1 MMHFPLFQIPLY
13 FRKIF
18 RLWKIFKI
26 LPFPEKFPPK
36 FLMTI
41 FLVIDHK
48 FRISPF
54 FSCFSTFPPCFAK
67 IIISPLLLKISVPH
81 LKFLGDRLPQSL
93 PVLQKFTC
101 FLHTLCVFRFP
112 PYFDHDAFMHHPMHV
127 LDAPDNDH
135 SRPRSG
141 ISRACA
147 HIVQVKIFPRA
158 HCYNTQCTVAAC
170 LLPFAAV
177 RGGNH
182 RKS

>member
-1 MMHFPLFQIPLY
+1 
-13 FRKIF
+13 
-18 RLWKIFKI
+18 
-26 LPFPEKFPPK
+26 
-36 FLMTI
+36 MTI

-112 PYFDHDAFMHHPMHV
+112 PYFDHDAFMHHPMHLGL
-127 LDAPDNDH
+127 LDAPENFPGEMLGWRNVQGKCPDTKFIDTFYVLITTLAKLLQIWNCNSIKKRVTVLMWLESNAFVRNNILH
-135 SRPRSG
+135 AG
-141 ISRACA
+141 I
-147 HIVQVKIFPRA
+147 Q
-158 HCYNTQCTVAAC
+158 
-170 LLPFAAV
+170 AV
-177 RGGNH
+177 
-182 RKS
+182 